1 MARLGRVIDLARCV
15 GCDACTIACQTENG
29 TPTGIQYAPVFR
41 KEVGKF
47 PQAKVLFLPTLC
59 MHCDDPPCMKACPTG
74 AISKREKDGIVLVD
88 QDKCCGSKA
97 CIAACP
103 YGALHFY
110 EEPSAMYG
118 KEMTAPEERAL
129 KKFTAG
135 TAQKC
140 TFCAHRVDQGLAPAC
155 VITCPTNC
163 RIFGDLDDPRSEV
176 SRLLRERNSVALRP
190 DAGTE
195 PSVRYLP

>member
-1 MARLGRVIDLARCV
+1 MARLGMVIDLARCV
-15 GCDACTIACQTENG
+15 GCDACTVACQTENG
-29 TPTGIQYAPVFR
+29 TPPGIQYAPVFR

-47 PQAKVLFLPTLC
+47 PQAKVVFLPTLC
-59 MHCDDPPCMKACPTG
+59 MHCADAPCMKACPTG
-74 AISKREKDGIVLVD
+74 AISKRPKDGIVLVD

-110 EEPSAMYG
+110 EEKSGRYG
-118 KEMTAPEERAL
+118 QEITEPEEYGF
-129 KKFTAG
+129 KKYTAG

-140 TFCAHRVDQGLAPAC
+140 TFCVHRVDRGIEPAC
-155 VITCPTNC
+155 VTTCPTHC
-163 RIFGDLDDPRSEV
+163 RIFGDLDDAQSEV
-176 SRLLRERNSVALRP
+176 SRLLRERNSIGLRP
-190 DAGTE
+190 DAGTN

>member
-1 MARLGRVIDLARCV
+1 MARLGMIIDLARCV
-15 GCDACTIACQTENG
+15 GCDACTIACKTENA
-29 TPTGIQYAPVFR
+29 TPPGIHYAPVFR

-59 MHCDDPPCMKACPTG
+59 MHCVDAPCMKACPTG
-74 AISKREKDGIVLVD
+74 AISKRAKDGIVLVD

-103 YGALHFY
+103 YGALSFY
-110 EEPSAMYG
+110 EEENGHYG
-118 KEMTAPEERAL
+118 KELTAPEERGF
-129 KKFTAG
+129 KKYTPG

-140 TFCAHRVDQGLAPAC
+140 TFCVHRVDKGLEPAC
-155 VITCPTNC
+155 VTTCPTHC
-163 RIFGDLDDPRSEV
+163 RIFGDLDDPQSEV
-176 SRLLRERNSVALRP
+176 SQLMRERNSIALRP
-190 DAGTE
+190 DAGTN

>member
-1 MARLGRVIDLARCV
+1 MARLGMVIDLARCV
-15 GCDACTIACQTENG
+15 GCDACTVACQTENG
-29 TPTGIQYAPVFR
+29 TPPGIQYAPVFR

-47 PQAKVLFLPTLC
+47 PQAKVFFLPTLC
-59 MHCDDPPCMKACPTG
+59 MHCDDPPCMKACPTS
-74 AISKREKDGIVLVD
+74 AISKRKKDGIVLVD

-110 EEPSAMYG
+110 EEKSGMYG
-118 KEMTAPEERAL
+118 EKITEPEEQAL
-129 KKFTAG
+129 KKFTPG

-140 TFCAHRVDQGLAPAC
+140 TFCSHRVDQGLEPAC
-155 VITCPTNC
+155 VVTCPTNC
-163 RIFGDLDDPRSEV
+163 RIFGDLDNPESRV

-190 DAGTE
+190 DAGTD

>member
-1 MARLGRVIDLARCV
+1 MARLGMVIDLARCV

-29 TPTGIQYAPVFR
+29 TPPGIHYAPVFR

-47 PQAKVLFLPTLC
+47 PQAKVVFLPTLC
-59 MHCDDPPCMKACPTG
+59 MHCADAPCLKSCPTG
-74 AISKREKDGIVLVD
+74 AISRREKDGIVLVD

-110 EEPSAMYG
+110 EKKSGRYG
-118 KEMTAPEERAL
+118 EKITEPEEYGL
-129 KKFTAG
+129 NKFTPG

-140 TFCAHRVDQGLAPAC
+140 TFCVHRVDQGLEPAC
-155 VITCPTNC
+155 VITCPTHC
-163 RIFGDLDDPRSEV
+163 RIFGDLDDTESEV
-176 SRLLRERNSVALRP
+176 SRLLRQRNSVALRA
-190 DAGTE
+190 DAGTN

>member
-1 MARLGRVIDLARCV
+1 MARLGMIIDLARCV
-15 GCDACTIACQTENG
+15 GCDACTIACKTENA
-29 TPTGIQYAPVFR
+29 TPPGIYYAPVFR

-47 PQAKVLFLPTLC
+47 PQAKVMFLPTLC
-59 MHCDDPPCMKACPTG
+59 MHCVDAPCMKACPTR

-110 EEPSAMYG
+110 EEEKGHYG
-118 KEMTAPEERAL
+118 EELTAPEERGF
-129 KKFTAG
+129 KKYTPG
-135 TAQKC
+135 TVQKC
-140 TFCAHRVDQGLAPAC
+140 TFCVHRVDKGLEPAC
-155 VITCPTNC
+155 VTTCPTHC
-163 RIFGDLDDPRSEV
+163 RIFGDLDDPQSEV
-176 SRLLRERNSVALRP
+176 SQLMRERNSIALRP
-190 DAGTE
+190 DAGTN

>member
-1 MARLGRVIDLARCV
+1 MIIDLARCI
-15 GCDACTIACQTENG
+15 GCDACTIACQTENA
-29 TPTGIQYAPVFR
+29 TPPGIHYAPVYR
-41 KEVGKF
+41 KEVGKY
-47 PQAKVLFLPTLC
+47 PQAKVMFLPTLC
-59 MHCDDPPCMKACPTG
+59 MHCKDAPCMKACPTG

-110 EEPSAMYG
+110 EEKSGHYG
-118 KEMTAPEERAL
+118 EELTQPEERGL
-129 KKFTAG
+129 QKFTPG

-140 TFCAHRVDQGLAPAC
+140 TFCVHRVDKGLEPAC
-155 VITCPTNC
+155 VITCPTHC
-163 RIFGDLDDPRSEV
+163 RIFGDLDDPQSQV
-176 SRLLRERNSVALRP
+176 SQLVRERNAIALRP
-190 DAGTE
+190 EAGTN

>member
-1 MARLGRVIDLARCV
+1 MARLGMIIDLARCV
-15 GCDACTIACQTENG
+15 GCDACTIACKTENS
-29 TPTGIQYAPVFR
+29 TPPGIYYAPVFR

-47 PQAKVLFLPTLC
+47 PQAKVMFLPTLC
-59 MHCDDPPCMKACPTG
+59 MHCVDAPCMKACPTG

-103 YGALHFY
+103 YGALNFY
-110 EEPSAMYG
+110 EEEKGHYG
-118 KEMTAPEERAL
+118 EELTPPEARGF
-129 KKFTAG
+129 KKYTPG

-140 TFCAHRVDQGLAPAC
+140 TFCVHRVDKGLEPAC
-155 VITCPTNC
+155 VTTCPTHC
-163 RIFGDLDDPRSEV
+163 RIFGDLDDPQSEV
-176 SRLLRERNSVALRP
+176 SQLMRERNSIALRP
-190 DAGTE
+190 DAGTN

>member
-1 MARLGRVIDLARCV
+1 
-15 GCDACTIACQTENG
+15 
-29 TPTGIQYAPVFR
+29 
-41 KEVGKF
+41 
-47 PQAKVLFLPTLC
+47 
-59 MHCDDPPCMKACPTG
+59 
-74 AISKREKDGIVLVD
+74 
-88 QDKCCGSKA
+88 
-97 CIAACP
+97 
-103 YGALHFY
+103 
-110 EEPSAMYG
+110 MYG

-129 KKFTAG
+129 QKFTAG

-140 TFCAHRVDQGLAPAC
+140 TFCVHRVDQGLAPAC

>member
-1 MARLGRVIDLARCV
+1 MARLGMVIDLARCV

-29 TPTGIQYAPVFR
+29 TPAGIQYAPVFR

-59 MHCDDPPCMKACPTG
+59 MHCADAPCMKACPTG

-110 EEPSAMYG
+110 EEQSAMYG

-140 TFCAHRVDQGLAPAC
+140 TFCVHRVDQGLAPAC

-163 RIFGDLDDPRSEV
+163 RIFGDLDDPNSEV
-176 SRLLRERNSVALRP
+176 SRLLKARQSFRLRP
-190 DAGTE
+190 EMGTE
-195 PSVRYLP
+195 PAVYYLM

>member
-1 MARLGRVIDLARCV
+1 MIIDLARCV

-29 TPTGIQYAPVFR
+29 TPPGIHYAPVYR
-41 KEVGKF
+41 KEVGKY
-47 PQAKVLFLPTLC
+47 PQAKVMFLPTLC
-59 MHCDDPPCMKACPTG
+59 MHCKDAPCMKACPTG

-110 EEPSAMYG
+110 EEKSGHYG
-118 KEMTAPEERAL
+118 DELTQPEERGL
-129 KKFTAG
+129 QKFTPG

-140 TFCAHRVDQGLAPAC
+140 TFCVHRVDKGLEPAC
-155 VITCPTNC
+155 VITCPTHC
-163 RIFGDLDDPRSEV
+163 RIFGDLDDPQSQV
-176 SRLLRERNSVALRP
+176 SQLVRERNAIALRP
-190 DAGTE
+190 EAGTN

>member
-1 MARLGRVIDLARCV
+1 MIIDLARCV
-15 GCDACTIACQTENG
+15 GCDACTIACKTENA
-29 TPTGIQYAPVFR
+29 TPPGIYYAPVYR

-47 PQAKVLFLPTLC
+47 PQAKVMFLPTLC
-59 MHCDDPPCMKACPTG
+59 MHCVDAPCMKACPTG

-103 YGALHFY
+103 YGALNFY
-110 EEPSAMYG
+110 EEEKGHYG
-118 KEMTAPEERAL
+118 EELTPPEEQGFKRY
-129 KKFTAG
+129 TPG

-140 TFCAHRVDQGLAPAC
+140 TFCVHRVDKGLEPAC
-155 VITCPTNC
+155 VTTCPTHC
-163 RIFGDLDDPRSEV
+163 RIFGDLDDPQSQV
-176 SRLLRERNSVALRP
+176 SQLMRERNSIALRP
-190 DAGTE
+190 DAGTN

>member
-1 MARLGRVIDLARCV
+1 MAKLGMIIDLARCI
-15 GCDACTIACQTENG
+15 GCDACTIACQTENA
-29 TPTGIQYAPVFR
+29 TPPGIHYAPVYR
-41 KEVGKF
+41 KEVGKY
-47 PQAKVLFLPTLC
+47 PQAKIMFLPTLC
-59 MHCDDPPCMKACPTG
+59 MHCEDAPCMKACPTG

-110 EEPSAMYG
+110 EEKKGHYG
-118 KEMTAPEERAL
+118 EDCTPPEERGL
-129 KKFTAG
+129 KKFTPG

-140 TFCAHRVDQGLAPAC
+140 TFCVHRVDKGLEPAC
-155 VITCPTNC
+155 VITCPTHC
-163 RIFGDLDDPRSEV
+163 RIFGDLDDPESQV
-176 SRLLRERNSVALRP
+176 SRLTRERNAIALRP
-190 DAGTE
+190 EAGTY

>member
-1 MARLGRVIDLARCV
+1 MARLGMIIDLARCV
-15 GCDACTIACQTENG
+15 GCDACTIACKTENA
-29 TPTGIQYAPVFR
+29 TPPGIYYAPVFR

-59 MHCDDPPCMKACPTG
+59 MHCADAPCMKACPTG
-74 AISKREKDGIVLVD
+74 AISKREKDGIVLVN

-97 CIAACP
+97 CMAACP

-110 EEPSAMYG
+110 EEEKGHYG
-118 KEMTAPEERAL
+118 KELTAPEERGFQ
-129 KKFTAG
+129 KYTPG

-140 TFCAHRVDQGLAPAC
+140 TFCVHRVDQGLEPAC
-155 VITCPTNC
+155 VTTCPTHC
-163 RIFGDLDDPRSEV
+163 RIFGDLDDPQSQV
-176 SRLLRERNSVALRP
+176 SQLMRERNSIALRP
-190 DAGTE
+190 DAGTN

>member
-1 MARLGRVIDLARCV
+1 MARLGMIIDLARCV
-15 GCDACTIACQTENG
+15 GCDACTIACKTENS
-29 TPTGIQYAPVFR
+29 TPPGIYYAPVFR

-47 PQAKVLFLPTLC
+47 PQAKVMFLPTLC
-59 MHCDDPPCMKACPTG
+59 MHCADAPCMKACPTG

-110 EEPSAMYG
+110 EEEKGHYG
-118 KEMTAPEERAL
+118 EELTAPEKRGF
-129 KKFTAG
+129 KKYSPG

-140 TFCAHRVDQGLAPAC
+140 TFCVHRVDQGLEPAC
-155 VITCPTNC
+155 VTTCPTHC
-163 RIFGDLDDPRSEV
+163 RIFGDLDDPESEV
-176 SRLLRERNSVALRP
+176 SRLMRERNSIALRP
-190 DAGTE
+190 DAGTN

>member
-1 MARLGRVIDLARCV
+1 MARLGMIIDLARCV
-15 GCDACTIACQTENG
+15 GCDACTIACKTENA
-29 TPTGIQYAPVFR
+29 TPPGIFYAPVFR
-41 KEVGKF
+41 KEIGKF
-47 PQAKVLFLPTLC
+47 PQAKVMFLPTLC
-59 MHCDDPPCMKACPTG
+59 MHCADAPCMRACPTG

-110 EEPSAMYG
+110 EEEKGHYG
-118 KEMTAPEERAL
+118 EELTAPEQRGA
-129 KKFTAG
+129 KKYTPG

-140 TFCAHRVDQGLAPAC
+140 TFCVHRVDQGLEPAC
-155 VITCPTNC
+155 VTTCPTHC

-176 SRLLRERNSVALRP
+176 SRLMRERNSIALRP
-190 DAGTE
+190 DAGTN